1 MKDIKFNKEEFAN
14 LINLAMGNRSQN
26 GFALSCDISPS
37 HLSRLRRCLLDTPPS
52 PTIIRNMAKASQGR
66 VAYEDFM
73 HYAGYIEAETD
84 KDKILEALE
93 KVRSEIHSSKSKNI
107 LEINIEGLN
116 NEDIEDIKEYV
127 NFKRE
132 RRKKN

>member
-1 MKDIKFNKEEFAN
+1 MKDKKFNKEEFAN

-52 PTIIRNMAKASQGR
+52 PAIIRNMAKASQGR
-66 VAYEDFM
+66 VKYEDLM
-73 HYAGYIEAETD
+73 HYAGYLELEND
-84 KDKILEALE
+84 KDRILEALE
-93 KVRSEIHSSKSKNI
+93 KVRIELHSSKKKNI
-107 LEINIEGLN
+107 LEIETDNLTD
-116 NEDIEDIKEYV
+116 EDIEEIKEFV
-127 NFKRE
+127 RFRKE